1 MKRLLFGLSF
11 VMLTGSAFAQFDEA
25 KNMVLINQNKKAL
38 ESLNQLMA
46 KPKNAGKPE
55 GYILKATILS
65 NLMGES
71 QDEAE
76 KDKLLAE
83 SLEAYKKYQ
92 ELDAKKEFVAQ
103 PPYTNPPIAYYS
115 AYFNKGIKGYNK
127 KDWPAAA
134 ADFGTTV
141 FWSDY
146 IIDNKLAKMEF
157 DTSANLLAGAAFQNA
172 KKDDEAVKY
181 FTRLTDR
188 KIGGEDN
195 EFVYQFLMGHYFR
208 KDDIA
213 GFEKYRAL
221 GKELYP
227 KSEYFTYTEMD
238 FIMAMEDEAEKMKRI
253 EAKIAKDPNNI
264 ELVENYG
271 YLLFDRLNGPDDKP
285 LPDNA
290 AELESKMTT
299 FLTKAGEAKPTDGK
313 PFYFLGNHFINKAVK
328 VNQEIG
334 KVTDEIRKANANAK
348 PDKTGKLPPPPKE
361 LTDKREQLK
370 KAYDVEVD
378 KGLPYLIKSAGA
390 YGANTNLTGMEKQN
404 YKKLVDQ
411 LILIYGDKKAATK
424 DPKLKAEYEKEEKK
438 WNDLYSKISH

>member
-1 MKRLLFGLSF
+1 
-11 VMLTGSAFAQFDEA
+11 MLTGSAFAQFDEA

-38 ESLNQLMA
+38 ETLNQLMA

-65 NLMGES
+65 NLLGES

-83 SLEAYKKYQ
+83 SLEAFKKYL
-92 ELDAKKEFVAQ
+92 EVDPKKEFVAQ
-103 PPYTNPPIAYYS
+103 PPYSNPPITYYS
-115 AYFNKGIKGYNK
+115 TYFNKGIKGYNK
-127 KDWPAAA
+127 KDWPAAS
-134 ADFGTTV
+134 ADFATTV
-141 FWSDY
+141 TWSDF

-172 KKDDEAVKY
+172 KMDDEAVKY
-181 FTRLTDR
+181 FTRLTNR

-195 EFVYQFLMGHYFR
+195 EFVYQFLMGYYFR
-208 KDDIA
+208 KDDMV

-227 KSEYFTYTEMD
+227 KSEYFTYSEMD
-238 FIMAMEDEAEKMKRI
+238 FIMAMDDETEKMKRI
-253 EAKIAKDPNNI
+253 EAKIAKDPNNM

-271 YLLFDRLNGPDDKP
+271 YLLFDKLNGADDKP
-285 LPDNA
+285 IPDNA

-299 FLTKAGEAKPTDGK
+299 YLTKAGEAKPTDGK
-313 PFYFLGNHFINKAVK
+313 PFYFLGNHYINKAVK
-328 VNQEIG
+328 VNESIV
-334 KVTDEIRKANANAK
+334 KVTDEIRKANASAK

-361 LTDKREQLK
+361 LTDKRDQLK
-370 KAYDVEVD
+370 KAYDVEID
-378 KGLPYLIKSAGA
+378 KGLPFLIKSANA
-390 YGANTNLTGMEKQN
+390 YGANTNLTGMEKQT

-411 LILIYGDKKAATK
+411 LILIYTDKKVATK

>member
-38 ESLNQLMA
+38 ETLNQLMA

-65 NLMGES
+65 NLIGES

-92 ELDAKKEFVAQ
+92 ELDPKKEFVAQ
-103 PPYTNPPIAYYS
+103 PPYSNPPITYYS
-115 AYFNKGIKGYNK
+115 TYFNKGIKGYNK

-146 IIDNKLAKMEF
+146 IIENKLAKMEF
-157 DTSANLLAGAAFQNA
+157 DTSANLLAGAAYQNA
-172 KKDDEAVKY
+172 KMDDEAVKY
-181 FTRLTDR
+181 FTRMTDR

-195 EFVYQFLMGHYFR
+195 EFVYQFLMGYYFR
-208 KDDIA
+208 KDDMA
-213 GFEKYRAL
+213 GFEKYKAL

-253 EAKIAKDPNNI
+253 EAKLAKDPSNI
-264 ELVENYG
+264 ELTENYG
-271 YLLFDRLNGPDDKP
+271 YLLFDKLNGADDAP
-285 LPDNA
+285 VPANA
-290 AELESKMTT
+290 SELEGKMVTY
-299 FLTKAGEAKPTDGK
+299 LSKAGDAKPTDGK
-313 PFYFLGNHFINKAVK
+313 PYYFLGNHYINKAVK

-348 PDKTGKLPPPPKE
+348 PDKSGKLPPPPKE

-370 KAYDVEVD
+370 KAYDAEVD
-378 KGLPYLIKSAGA
+378 KGLPYLIKSANA